1 MLIPRVVFLAF
12 SLALAA
18 RAQQPAPADRDKG
31 VQSRGDHVMGFS
43 HEKTTHH
50 FRLYADGGAIEVTA
64 NDPADRSAVA
74 NQDAASRDQIRMHL
88 RHIAEMFSE
97 GNFAAP
103 MLIHA
108 QNPPGADVMKRL
120 RGEIRYLY
128 SDLARGAQIRIVPA
142 TSSPRIRGC
151 VVPSFF
157 GVFFVVLALVGIT
170 YLVLSA
176 TNRIGEN
183 AQQGVIRPTSGWL
196 KTLVLRPRPLTLRSC
211 HKAANSG
218 L

>member
-97 GNFAAP
+97 GHFAAP

-128 SDLARGAQIRIVPA
+128 SDLARGAQIRIVTKNAEALKAVHEFLLFQIRDHHTGDPQSV
-142 TSSPRIRGC
+142 TSPPPGK
-151 VVPSFF
+151 
-157 GVFFVVLALVGIT
+157 
-170 YLVLSA
+170 SA
-176 TNRIGEN
+176 E
-183 AQQGVIRPTSGWL
+183 
-196 KTLVLRPRPLTLRSC
+196 
-211 HKAANSG
+211 
-218 L
+218 